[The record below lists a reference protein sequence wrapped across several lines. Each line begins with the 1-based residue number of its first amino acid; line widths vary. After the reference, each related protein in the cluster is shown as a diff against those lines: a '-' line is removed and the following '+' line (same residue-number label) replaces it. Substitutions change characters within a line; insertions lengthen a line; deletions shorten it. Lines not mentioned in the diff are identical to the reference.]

1 MSGKEWREVSDS
13 VQNQS
18 RETDTSEHI
27 PEEIEEDNTERKNIS
42 LGKRIAATVGVGAA
56 SLAAGVTYAMPEI
69 KTYDAGYQTQIV
81 QLLDQE
87 KSGDSEFVPAYV
99 ETEDQENHL
108 KAFAEKILDGLHEVT
123 EQMKERENNELK
135 LGSDNDDVPDP
146 SDYFELL
153 ENEDGS
159 MSLEIDAKGYMLAKS
174 QNEDLGEDDSQDP
187 PNRSEEDENDDVFED
202 EEDALSPPTADPP
215 NEDLTVD
222 KNDMIFIEE
231 DVEPESSENSSEKE
245 EIEEDTQKN
254 DSM

>member
-1 MSGKEWREVSDS
+1 
-13 VQNQS
+13 
-18 RETDTSEHI
+18 
-27 PEEIEEDNTERKNIS
+27 
-42 LGKRIAATVGVGAA
+42 
-56 SLAAGVTYAMPEI
+56 
-69 KTYDAGYQTQIV
+69 
-81 QLLDQE
+81 
-87 KSGDSEFVPAYV
+87 
-99 ETEDQENHL
+99 
-108 KAFAEKILDGLHEVT
+108 
-123 EQMKERENNELK
+123 MKERENNELK
-135 LGSDNDDVPDP
+135 LGSDNDDDVPDP

-231 DVEPESSENSSEKE
+231 DVEPESSENSSEK
-245 EIEEDTQKN
+245 KN
-254 DSM
+254 